1 MTNRKRYRYRYPGN
15 GARLSGTS
23 CFLLVLWLFCGISFA
38 QEQKRPATRMQ
49 AMQAI
54 STPDFGYLPTYLA
67 KGKNFFADEGLDLKL
82 VVMNARVS
90 VLALLAGEIQFAV
103 AASSMNAALRGSPL
117 KAIFFFYNTSTWQF
131 MVRPEIRN
139 AEDLKG
145 KVVAIGT
152 VGSTTDLAT
161 RLIIKKFGFEPG
173 RDVKL
178 LPSSD
183 ARARILTMETGQA
196 VGSLLNPDVAAE
208 MASKGYRILINSADV
223 FPVPFSGIAVNDQLI
238 RTNPEVIKRW
248 MRAHLRAISFIRQ
261 NPEEAA
267 LIASKELKLD
277 PETAR
282 AAIKLVLPAMSA
294 DDPGGFTEKA
304 MRFHLEHSAGQAGV
318 EAKNVRIADIADVSL
333 LRAVQREGGIQC
345 KEGYLC

>member
-1 MTNRKRYRYRYPGN
+1 MMNRNPYRHRYPPN
-15 GARLSGTS
+15 GGCLSGTA
-23 CFLLVLWLFCGISFA
+23 CLLFLLCLHSGIAFA
-38 QEQKRPATRMQ
+38 QEAKRPATRMQ

-54 STPDFGYLPTYLA
+54 STPDFGYLPTYVA
-67 KGKNFFADEGLDLKL
+67 KGRNFFAEEGLDLKL

-90 VLALLAGEIQFAV
+90 VLALLNGEIQFAV
-103 AASSMNAALRGSPL
+103 GASSINAALRGSPL

-161 RLIIKKFGFEPG
+161 RLIVKKFGLEPG

-178 LPSSD
+178 LPTGD

-208 MASKGYRILINSADV
+208 MASKGYRILISSAEV
-223 FPVPFSGIAVNDQLI
+223 FPVPFSGIAANDQLI
-238 RTNPEVIKRW
+238 RTNPELIKRW
-248 MRAHLRAISFIRQ
+248 MRAHLRAMSFIRQ
-261 NPEEAA
+261 NPEQAA
-267 LIASKELKLD
+267 AVASKELKVD
-277 PETAR
+277 SETALT
-282 AAIKLVLPAMSA
+282 AIKLIAPAISA

-333 LRAVQREGGIQC
+333 LRAVQREAGIQC